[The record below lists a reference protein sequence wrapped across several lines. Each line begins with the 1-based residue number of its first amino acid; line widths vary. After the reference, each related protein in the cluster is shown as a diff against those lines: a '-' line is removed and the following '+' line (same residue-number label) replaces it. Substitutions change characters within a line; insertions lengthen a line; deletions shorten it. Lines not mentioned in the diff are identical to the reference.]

1 MNQDN
6 GRLNFVATVDTSQ
19 TKKDAD
25 ELVRIFQNI
34 GKSAERYGIDIDKY
48 IGGGLRN
55 SNDAQRAF
63 KGIADELKVKI
74 KSQAAAVQSLSQRY
88 KEASSA
94 MSNSVM
100 ASERQKS
107 NVASLKKELAAEQQ
121 ELAKMKQLL
130 AEVGEQQIATGG
142 KAESMR
148 SRLRELRETI
158 YNLEIEWRTMSD
170 EQRKSDFGVALRKQ
184 LESAKKEGGDLAD
197 IMGDVQ
203 RAIQSEANDTGKF
216 SALSEGINLAVSSA
230 TALTGAMELLGV
242 SEEDAEKVQAQIQA
256 GLAISNGLMQAQ
268 NVLQKESN
276 LMIQIGN
283 IQRWAQVKAEA
294 AANVAKNAGTVA
306 TIKATVAQRAFNLVA
321 KANPYVLLATAIVTV
336 VGALFLFAKRSDA
349 AKQKQEELNKEI
361 ERGKKVQEA
370 YTGAFVDSATDSYN
384 SFQRL
389 RTMYNALGNDM
400 AAKRKFIVD
409 NKDAFRSLGL
419 EIASTAEAES
429 MFNSPDRL
437 QAFQNA
443 MIARARAMGAAAAAA
458 EKYKQAFEEESQ
470 VKAPKQWKIVSK
482 DVYDRTPSW
491 KRRKEDKTIYR
502 RDGAYFDAT
511 QYFVIDDVAQQKAF
525 DEQRKKNK
533 QRSDA
538 YLKQGDE
545 FIKKQVEQEKQASRY
560 LKQTGYAYAGDT
572 NKRTGTTNKTTTN
585 KTQQIKKTDAE
596 QWFANWKA
604 RIAKADELRDLL
616 YRKDEELTATM
627 ANESE
632 KRRKTLELNYRREI
646 SELNKQM
653 REMAE
658 KNKSEALAKDKN
670 ADVENIGL
678 TTDQQN
684 AMNAIREAIQKRYNY
699 ERQLI
704 DKQEKESAQASL
716 DAFNREYGNYTQK
729 RIAIVNQ
736 MQREIANA
744 QNEGERKM
752 AKAKGDEA
760 LGELDADFVKK
771 NAKVIVA
778 LYDDT
783 ANKTVAQLRK
793 VKKEAAELL
802 AWLQSGKYDDT
813 KGKLF
818 GITADQFAS
827 LKENK
832 ELQKEITELI
842 RKFGEAADSAE
853 PSLGKFGEA
862 VKNLFSKGGFTP
874 ENIQAFCS
882 ELTALANAFG
892 TFGKEFQE
900 IGELT
905 GSETIKKIG
914 GGISA
919 VTEEAKGI
927 ATDMLTG
934 LLVGGTVG
942 GPVGGAVGAAIGG
955 AVGVTKSLLKGIF
968 SIGGYDWESYNDMMD
983 RYKSLEET
991 WDRLIDKKK
1000 EYISEGYGI
1009 EAENIRKDTERLIQE
1024 QTEAARRMGNAWI
1037 DAGRSWRSH
1046 SQGYLLNRNMSDTA
1060 KGQAIGAFGSDWQ
1073 RNILQMSSEQLR
1085 KLYEDSSMAQ
1095 FWAELKQ
1102 YGGDFYDIIM
1112 RIVNEQENLESV
1124 ADTLNERLTFRSFDD
1139 VESSFNE
1146 MLTDM
1151 GKDAKD
1157 FSEDMEDNFQNA
1169 IIRTFV
1175 YSKYQAKLKAFY
1187 ERWADAMKGDL
1198 NAGELD
1204 TLRSEYMNIVN
1215 DAINERNQI
1224 AAALGFKKSATEQN
1238 STSGGFQT
1246 MSQDTANELNGR
1258 FTAIQM
1264 DVSSVRQMM
1273 AELQGISLNNMGYLE
1288 DIAKNTFQLYEM
1300 NERLGKIEQ
1309 NTARL

>member
-25 ELVRIFQNI
+25 ELVRIFQSI

-63 KGIADELKVKI
+63 KGIAEELKAKI
-74 KSQAAAVQSLSQRY
+74 KSQAAVVQSLSQRY

-107 NVASLKKELAAEQQ
+107 NVASLKKELTAEQQ
-121 ELAKMKQLL
+121 ELTKMKQLL

-184 LESAKKEGGDLAD
+184 LESAKKEGGELAD

-242 SEEDAEKVQAQIQA
+242 SEEDAEKVQAQIQS

-336 VGALFLFAKRSDA
+336 VGALFLFAKRSDD

-419 EIASTAEAES
+419 EITSTADAES

-511 QYFVIDDVAQQKAF
+511 KYFVIDDVAQQKAF
-525 DEQRKKNK
+525 DEQRRKNK

-572 NKRTGTTNKTTTN
+572 NKRTGTTNKATTN

-604 RIAKADELRDLL
+604 RIAQADELRDLL

-632 KRRKTLELNYRREI
+632 KRRKTLELNYQREI

-658 KNKSEALAKDKN
+658 KNKSDALAKDKN
-670 ADVENIGL
+670 ADVSNIGL
-678 TTDQQN
+678 TTEQQN
-684 AMNAIREAIQKRYNY
+684 AMNAVREAIQKRYNY

-716 DAFNREYGNYTQK
+716 DAFNREYGDYTQK
-729 RIAIVNQ
+729 RIAIINQ

-760 LGELDADFVKK
+760 LGELDVDFVKK

-793 VKKEAAELL
+793 VKREAAELL
-802 AWLQSGKYDDT
+802 AWIQSGKYDEA
-813 KGKLF
+813 KGELF
-818 GITADQFAS
+818 GITEDQFAS
-827 LKENK
+827 LKDNK

-853 PSLGKFGEA
+853 PAITKFGNTL
-862 VKNLFSKGGFTP
+862 KKTFSKGGFTP

-934 LLVGGTVG
+934 ALIG
-942 GPVGGAVGAAIGG
+942 GPVGAAIGG
-955 AVGVTKSLLKGIF
+955 AVGLTKSLIKGIF

-1024 QTEAARRMGNAWI
+1024 QTEAARRMGNVWI

-1046 SQGYLLNRNMSDTA
+1046 SQGYLLNRNMSETA

-1175 YSKYQAKLKAFY
+1175 YSKYQSKLKAFY

-1198 NAGELD
+1198 NAGELE

-1224 AAALGFKKSATEQN
+1224 ADALGFKKSATEQN

-1288 DIAKNTFQLYEM
+1288 DISKNTFQLYEI

>member
-25 ELVRIFQNI
+25 ELVRIFQSI

-63 KGIADELKVKI
+63 KGIAEELKAKI
-74 KSQAAAVQSLSQRY
+74 KSQAAVVQSLSQRY

-100 ASERQKS
+100 ASERQKN
-107 NVASLKKELAAEQQ
+107 NVASLKKELTAEQQ
-121 ELAKMKQLL
+121 ELTKMKQLL
-130 AEVGEQQIATGG
+130 AEVGEQQITTGG

-184 LESAKKEGGDLAD
+184 LESAKKEGGELAD

-242 SEEDAEKVQAQIQA
+242 SEEDAEKVQAQIQS

-336 VGALFLFAKRSDA
+336 VGALFLFAKRSDD

-389 RTMYNALGNDM
+389 RTMYNSLGNDM
-400 AAKRKFIVD
+400 AAKRKFIVG
-409 NKDAFRSLGL
+409 NKGAFRSLGL
-419 EIASTAEAES
+419 EITSTAEAES

-458 EKYKQAFEEESQ
+458 SKYKQAFEEESQ

-511 QYFVIDDVAQQKAF
+511 KYFVIDDVAQQKAF
-525 DEQRKKNK
+525 DEQRRKNK

-572 NKRTGTTNKTTTN
+572 NKRTGTTNKATTN

-596 QWFANWKA
+596 QWFANWKE
-604 RIAKADELRDLL
+604 RIAQADELRDLL

-627 ANESE
+627 ADESE
-632 KRRKTLELNYRREI
+632 KRRKTLELNYQREI

-658 KNKSEALAKDKN
+658 KNKSDALAKDKN
-670 ADVENIGL
+670 ADVSNIGL
-678 TTDQQN
+678 TTEQQN

-716 DAFNREYGNYTQK
+716 DAFNREYGDYTQK
-729 RIAIVNQ
+729 RIAIINQ

-744 QNEGERKM
+744 QNDGERKM

-760 LGELDADFVKK
+760 LGELDVDFVKK

-778 LYDDT
+778 LYEDT

-802 AWLQSGKYDDT
+802 AWIQSGKYDEA
-813 KGKLF
+813 KGILF
-818 GITADQFAS
+818 GITEDQFAS
-827 LKENK
+827 LKDNK

-853 PSLGKFGEA
+853 PAITKFGNA
-862 VKNLFSKGGFTP
+862 LKKTFSKGGFTP

-882 ELTALANAFG
+882 ELNALANAFG

-905 GSETIKKIG
+905 GSETMKKIG

-934 LLVGGTVG
+934 ALIG
-942 GPVGGAVGAAIGG
+942 GPVGAAIGG
-955 AVGVTKSLLKGIF
+955 AVGLTKSLIKGIF

-1009 EAENIRKDTERLIQE
+1009 EAENIRKDTERLIRE

-1046 SQGYLLNRNMSDTA
+1046 SQGYLLNRNMSETA

-1198 NAGELD
+1198 NAGELE

-1224 AAALGFKKSATEQN
+1224 ADALGFKKSATEQN

-1288 DIAKNTFQLYEM
+1288 DIAKNTFQLYEI

>member
-25 ELVRIFQNI
+25 ELVRIFQSI

-63 KGIADELKVKI
+63 KGIAEELKAKI

-100 ASERQKS
+100 ASERQKN
-107 NVASLKKELAAEQQ
+107 NVASLKKELTAEQH
-121 ELAKMKQLL
+121 ELTKMKQLL

-158 YNLEIEWRTMSD
+158 YNLEIEWRTMTD

-336 VGALFLFAKRSDA
+336 VGALFLFAKRSDD

-389 RTMYNALGNDM
+389 RTMYNSLGNDM

-419 EIASTAEAES
+419 EITSTAEAES

-511 QYFVIDDVAQQKAF
+511 KYFVIDDAAQQKAF

-533 QRSDA
+533 QRADA

-560 LKQTGYAYAGDT
+560 LKQTGYAYAGDAS
-572 NKRTGTTNKTTTN
+572 KGTGTTNKTTTTN

-604 RIAKADELRDLL
+604 RIAQADELRDLL

-627 ANESE
+627 ADESE

-658 KNKSEALAKDKN
+658 KNKSDALAKDKN
-670 ADVENIGL
+670 ADVSNIGL
-678 TTDQQN
+678 TTEQQN

-716 DAFNREYGNYTQK
+716 DAFNREYGDYTQK

-744 QNEGERKM
+744 QNDGERKM
-752 AKAKGDEA
+752 AKEKGDEA
-760 LGELDADFVKK
+760 LGELDVDFVKK

-778 LYDDT
+778 LYEDT

-802 AWLQSGKYDDT
+802 AWIQSGKYDEE

-827 LKENK
+827 LKDNK
-832 ELQKEITELI
+832 ELQKEITDGI
-842 RKFGEAADSAE
+842 AGIGEAADNAE
-853 PSLGKFGEA
+853 PSIIKFGNTLR
-862 VKNLFSKGGFTP
+862 KTFSDGGFTAK
-874 ENIQAFCS
+874 NIQALSS
-882 ELTALANAFG
+882 ELTAMANALG
-892 TFGKEFQE
+892 QFGKEFQD
-900 IGELT
+900 IGEAT
-905 GSETIKKIG
+905 GSETMKKIG

-927 ATDMLTG
+927 ATDML
-934 LLVGGTVG
+934 VGFLIG
-942 GPVGGAVGAAIGG
+942 GPVGAAIGG
-955 AVGVTKSLLKGIF
+955 VLGATASLLKGIF
-968 SIGGYDWESYNDMMD
+968 SIGGYDWEAYNDMMD

-1009 EAENIRKDTERLIQE
+1009 EAENIRKDTERLIRE

-1085 KLYEDSSMAQ
+1085 RLYEDSSMAQ

-1157 FSEDMEDNFQNA
+1157 FSEDIEDNFQNA

-1198 NAGELD
+1198 NAGELE

-1224 AAALGFKKSATEQN
+1224 ADALGFKKSATEQN

-1309 NTARL
+1309 NTERL

>member
-25 ELVRIFQNI
+25 ELVRIFQSI

-63 KGIADELKVKI
+63 KGIADELKAKI

-100 ASERQKS
+100 ASERQKN
-107 NVASLKKELAAEQQ
+107 NVASLKKELTAEQQ
-121 ELAKMKQLL
+121 ELTKMKQLL
-130 AEVGEQQIATGG
+130 AEVGEQQIVTGG

-158 YNLEIEWRTMSD
+158 YNLEIEWRTMTD

-230 TALTGAMELLGV
+230 TALTGAMELFGV

-336 VGALFLFAKRSDA
+336 VGALFLFAKRSDD

-419 EIASTAEAES
+419 EITSTAEAES
-429 MFNSPDRL
+429 MFNSPGRL

-511 QYFVIDDVAQQKAF
+511 KYFVIDDAAQQKAF

-533 QRSDA
+533 QRADA
-538 YLKQGDE
+538 YLKQGDS
-545 FIKKQVEQEKQASRY
+545 FIKQQVEQEKKASRY

-604 RIAKADELRDLL
+604 RIAQADELRDLL

-632 KRRKTLELNYRREI
+632 KRRKTLELNYQREI

-658 KNKSEALAKDKN
+658 KNKSDALAKDKN
-670 ADVENIGL
+670 ADVSNIGL
-678 TTDQQN
+678 TTEQQN

-699 ERQLI
+699 ERRLI

-716 DAFNREYGNYTQK
+716 DAFNREYGDYTQK
-729 RIAIVNQ
+729 RIAIMNQ

-752 AKAKGDEA
+752 AKEKGDEA
-760 LGELDADFVKK
+760 LGELDVDFVKK

-778 LYDDT
+778 LYEDT

-802 AWLQSGKYDDT
+802 AWIQSGKYDDA

-818 GITADQFAS
+818 GITEDQFAS
-827 LKENK
+827 LKDNK
-832 ELQKEITELI
+832 ELQKEITDGI
-842 RKFGEAADSAE
+842 AGIGEAADNAE
-853 PSLGKFGEA
+853 PSIIKFGNTLR
-862 VKNLFSKGGFTP
+862 KTFSDGGFTAK
-874 ENIQAFCS
+874 NIQALSS
-882 ELTALANAFG
+882 ELTAMANALGQFG
-892 TFGKEFQE
+892 NDFQE
-900 IGELT
+900 IGDAT
-905 GSETIKKIG
+905 GSETMKKIG

-927 ATDMLTG
+927 ATDMLVG
-934 LLVGGTVG
+934 LLIG
-942 GPVGGAVGAAIGG
+942 GPVGAAIGG
-955 AVGVTKSLLKGIF
+955 VLGLTTSLLKGIF
-968 SIGGYDWESYNDMMD
+968 SIGGYDWEAYNDMMD

-1000 EYISEGYGI
+1000 EYISDGYGI

-1024 QTEAARRMGNAWI
+1024 QTDAARRMGNVWI

-1198 NAGELD
+1198 NAGELE

-1224 AAALGFKKSATEQN
+1224 ADALGFKKSATEQN

-1288 DIAKNTFQLYEM
+1288 DIAKNTFQLYEI
-1300 NERLGKIEQ
+1300 NDRLGKIEQ

>member
-63 KGIADELKVKI
+63 KGIADELKAKI

-88 KEASSA
+88 KEASSV

-158 YNLEIEWRTMSD
+158 YNLEIEWRTMTD

-184 LESAKKEGGDLAD
+184 LDSVKKEAGDLAD

-203 RAIQSEANDTGKF
+203 RAIKSEANDTGKF

-230 TALTGAMELLGV
+230 TALTGALELLGV

-256 GLAISNGLMQAQ
+256 GFAISNGMMQAQ

-283 IQRWAQVKAEA
+283 VQRWAQVKAEA

-336 VGALFLFAKRSDA
+336 VGALFLFAKRSDD

-409 NKDAFRSLGL
+409 NKDAFRALGL
-419 EIASTAEAES
+419 EITSTAEAES

-458 EKYKQAFEEESQ
+458 EKYKQAFEEESE
-470 VKAPKQWKIVSK
+470 VKAPKQWKMVSK

-502 RDGAYFDAT
+502 ARDGAYFDASS
-511 QYFVIDDVAQQKAF
+511 YYVIDDAAQQKAF

-545 FIKKQVEQEKQASRY
+545 FIKKQVEQEKQASKY

-572 NKRTGTTNKTTTN
+572 SKSTGKTNKITTN

-604 RIAKADELRDLL
+604 RIAQADELRDLL

-627 ANESE
+627 ADESE
-632 KRRKTLELNYRREI
+632 KRRKTLELNYQREI

-670 ADVENIGL
+670 ADVSNIGL
-678 TTDQQN
+678 TTEQQN
-684 AMNAIREAIQKRYNY
+684 AMNAVREAIQKRYNY

-778 LYDDT
+778 LYEDT

-802 AWLQSGKYDDT
+802 AWIQSGKYDEA

-827 LKENK
+827 LKDDK

-853 PSLGKFGEA
+853 PAINKFGNTL
-862 VKNLFSKGGFTP
+862 KKTFSKGGFTP

-900 IGELT
+900 IGEAT
-905 GSETIKKIG
+905 GSETMKKIG

-934 LLVGGTVG
+934 LLIG
-942 GPVGGAVGAAIGG
+942 GPVGAAIGG

-1009 EAENIRKDTERLIQE
+1009 EADNIRKDTERLIQE

-1112 RIVNEQENLESV
+1112 CIVNEQENLESV

-1157 FSEDMEDNFQNA
+1157 FSEDMEENFQNA

-1198 NAGELD
+1198 NAGELE
-1204 TLRSEYMNIVN
+1204 TLRTEYMNIVN

-1224 AAALGFKKSATEQN
+1224 ADALGFKKSATEQN

>member
-25 ELVRIFQNI
+25 ELVRIFQSI

-63 KGIADELKVKI
+63 KGIADELKAKI
-74 KSQAAAVQSLSQRY
+74 KSQAAVVQSLSQRY

-100 ASERQKS
+100 ASERQKN
-107 NVASLKKELAAEQQ
+107 NVASLKKELTAEQQ
-121 ELAKMKQLL
+121 ELTKMKQLL

-158 YNLEIEWRTMSD
+158 YNLEIEWRTMTD

-203 RAIQSEANDTGKF
+203 RAIQSNANDTGKF

-242 SEEDAEKVQAQIQA
+242 SEEDAEKVQAQIQS

-336 VGALFLFAKRSDA
+336 VGALFLFAKRSDD

-419 EIASTAEAES
+419 EITSTAEAES

-511 QYFVIDDVAQQKAF
+511 KYFVIDDAAQQKAF

-533 QRSDA
+533 QRADV
-538 YLKQGDE
+538 YLKQGDS
-545 FIKKQVEQEKQASRY
+545 FIKQQVEQEKQASRY

-604 RIAKADELRDLL
+604 RIAQADELRDLL

-627 ANESE
+627 ADESE
-632 KRRKTLELNYRREI
+632 KRRKTLELNYKREI

-670 ADVENIGL
+670 ADVSNIGL
-678 TTDQQN
+678 TTEQQN
-684 AMNAIREAIQKRYNY
+684 AMNAVREAIQKRYNY

-716 DAFNREYGNYTQK
+716 DAFNREYGDYTQK
-729 RIAIVNQ
+729 RIAIMNQ

-744 QNEGERKM
+744 QNDGERKM

-760 LGELDADFVKK
+760 LGELDVDFVKK
-771 NAKVIVA
+771 NAKVIVS
-778 LYDDT
+778 LYEDT

-802 AWLQSGKYDDT
+802 AWIQSGKYDEE

-827 LKENK
+827 LKDNK

-853 PSLGKFGEA
+853 PAITKFGNTL
-862 VKNLFSKGGFTP
+862 KKTFSKGGFTP

-892 TFGKEFQE
+892 TFGNEFQK

-905 GSETIKKIG
+905 GSETMKKIG

-934 LLVGGTVG
+934 LLIG
-942 GPVGGAVGAAIGG
+942 GPVGAAIGG
-955 AVGVTKSLLKGIF
+955 AVGLTQSLLKGIF

-1009 EAENIRKDTERLIQE
+1009 EAENIRKDTERLIKE

-1198 NAGELD
+1198 NAGELE

-1224 AAALGFKKSATEQN
+1224 ADALGFKKSATEQN

-1288 DIAKNTFQLYEM
+1288 DIAKNTFQLYEI
-1300 NERLGKIEQ
+1300 NDRLGKIEQ

>member
-25 ELVRIFQNI
+25 ELVRIFQSI

-63 KGIADELKVKI
+63 KGIAEELKAKI
-74 KSQAAAVQSLSQRY
+74 KSQAAVVQSLSQRY

-100 ASERQKS
+100 ASERQKN
-107 NVASLKKELAAEQQ
+107 NVASLKKELTAEQQ
-121 ELAKMKQLL
+121 ELTKMKQLL
-130 AEVGEQQIATGG
+130 AEVGEQQITTGG

-170 EQRKSDFGVALRKQ
+170 EQRKSDFGVSLRKQ
-184 LESAKKEGGDLAD
+184 LESAKKEGGELAD

-242 SEEDAEKVQAQIQA
+242 SEEDAEKVQAQIQS

-336 VGALFLFAKRSDA
+336 VGALFLFAKRSDD

-389 RTMYNALGNDM
+389 RTMYNSLGNDM

-419 EIASTAEAES
+419 EITSTAEAES

-511 QYFVIDDVAQQKAF
+511 KYFVIDDVAQQKAF
-525 DEQRKKNK
+525 DEQRRKNK

-572 NKRTGTTNKTTTN
+572 NKRTGTTNKATTN

-604 RIAKADELRDLL
+604 RIAQADELRDLL

-632 KRRKTLELNYRREI
+632 KRRKTLELNYKREI

-658 KNKSEALAKDKN
+658 KNKSDALAKDKN
-670 ADVENIGL
+670 ADVSNIGL
-678 TTDQQN
+678 TTEQQN
-684 AMNAIREAIQKRYNY
+684 AMNAVRDAIQKRYNY

-716 DAFNREYGNYTQK
+716 DAFNREYGDYTQK

-744 QNEGERKM
+744 QNDGERKM
-752 AKAKGDEA
+752 AKAKGNEA
-760 LGELDADFVKK
+760 LGELDVDFVKK

-778 LYDDT
+778 LYEDT

-793 VKKEAAELL
+793 VKREAAELL
-802 AWLQSGKYDDT
+802 AWIQSGKYDEA
-813 KGKLF
+813 KGGLF
-818 GITADQFAS
+818 GITEDQFAS
-827 LKENK
+827 LKDNK

-853 PSLGKFGEA
+853 PAITKFGNA
-862 VKNLFSKGGFTP
+862 LKKTFSKGGFTP

-934 LLVGGTVG
+934 ALIG
-942 GPVGGAVGAAIGG
+942 GPVGAAIGG
-955 AVGVTKSLLKGIF
+955 AVGLTKSLIKGIF

-1024 QTEAARRMGNAWI
+1024 QTEAARRMGNVWI

-1046 SQGYLLNRNMSDTA
+1046 SQGYLLNRNMSETA

-1073 RNILQMSSEQLR
+1073 RNILQMSSERLR

-1124 ADTLNERLTFRSFDD
+1124 AETLNERLTFRSFDD

-1175 YSKYQAKLKAFY
+1175 YSKYQSKLKAFY

-1198 NAGELD
+1198 NAGELE

-1224 AAALGFKKSATEQN
+1224 ADALGFKKSATEQN

-1288 DIAKNTFQLYEM
+1288 DIAKNTFQLYEI

>member
-25 ELVRIFQNI
+25 ELVRIFQSI

-63 KGIADELKVKI
+63 KGIADELKAKI

-100 ASERQKS
+100 ASERQKN
-107 NVASLKKELAAEQQ
+107 NVASLKKELTAEQQ
-121 ELAKMKQLL
+121 ELTKMKQLL

-242 SEEDAEKVQAQIQA
+242 SEKDAEKVQAQIQA

-336 VGALFLFAKRSDA
+336 VGALFLFAKRSDDA
-349 AKQKQEELNKEI
+349 MQKQEELNKEI

-389 RTMYNALGNDM
+389 RTMYNSLGNDM

-419 EIASTAEAES
+419 EITSTAEAES

-470 VKAPKQWKIVSK
+470 AVSAPKKWKEVNRST
-482 DVYDRTPSW
+482 YDATPVW
-491 KRRKEDKTIYR
+491 KRRKSEKTIYSGI
-502 RDGAYFDAT
+502 DVVDAT
-511 QYFVIDDVAQQKAF
+511 KYYVIDDAAQQKAF

-533 QRSDA
+533 QRADA
-538 YLKQGDE
+538 YLKQGDS
-545 FIKKQVEQEKQASRY
+545 FIKQQVEQEKQASRY

-604 RIAKADELRDLL
+604 RIAQADELRDLL

-627 ANESE
+627 ADESE
-632 KRRKTLELNYRREI
+632 KRRKTLELNYQREI

-658 KNKSEALAKDKN
+658 KNKSDALAKDKN
-670 ADVENIGL
+670 ADVSNIGL
-678 TTDQQN
+678 TTEQQN
-684 AMNAIREAIQKRYNY
+684 AMNAVRDAIQKRYNY

-716 DAFNREYGNYTQK
+716 DAFNREYGDYTQK

-736 MQREIANA
+736 MQREISNA
-744 QNEGERKM
+744 QNDGERKM

-760 LGELDADFVKK
+760 LGELDVDFVKK

-778 LYDDT
+778 LYEDT

-802 AWLQSGKYDDT
+802 AWIQSGKYDEA

-818 GITADQFAS
+818 GITEDQFAS
-827 LKENK
+827 LKDNK
-832 ELQKEITELI
+832 ELQKEITDGI
-842 RKFGEAADSAE
+842 AGIGEAADNAE
-853 PSLGKFGEA
+853 PSIIKFGNTLR
-862 VKNLFSKGGFTP
+862 KTFSDGGFTAK
-874 ENIQAFCS
+874 NIQALSS
-882 ELTALANAFG
+882 ELTAMANALG
-892 TFGKEFQE
+892 QFGKEFQD
-900 IGELT
+900 IGEAT
-905 GSETIKKIG
+905 GSETMKKIG
-914 GGISA
+914 GGIQ
-919 VTEEAKGI
+919 TITDEAKDL
-927 ATDMLTG
+927 ATDMLVG
-934 LLVGGTVG
+934 LLIAGPVGALVGGVL
-942 GPVGGAVGAAIGG
+942 GATG
-955 AVGVTKSLLKGIF
+955 SLLKGIF
-968 SIGGYDWESYNDMMD
+968 SIGGYDWEAYNDMMD

-1000 EYISEGYGI
+1000 EYISDGYGI

-1024 QTEAARRMGNAWI
+1024 QTEAARRMGNVWI

-1085 KLYEDSSMAQ
+1085 KMYEDSSMAQ

-1139 VESSFNE
+1139 VESSFND

-1175 YSKYQAKLKAFY
+1175 YSKYQSKLKAFY

-1198 NAGELD
+1198 NAGELE

-1224 AAALGFKKSATEQN
+1224 ADALGFKKSATEQN

-1288 DIAKNTFQLYEM
+1288 DIAKNTFQLYEI
-1300 NERLGKIEQ
+1300 NDRLGKIEQ

>member
-25 ELVRIFQNI
+25 ELVRIFQSI

-63 KGIADELKVKI
+63 KGIAEELKAKI
-74 KSQAAAVQSLSQRY
+74 KSQAAVVQSLSQRY

-100 ASERQKS
+100 ASERQKN
-107 NVASLKKELAAEQQ
+107 NVASLKKELTAEQQ
-121 ELAKMKQLL
+121 ELTKMKQLL
-130 AEVGEQQIATGG
+130 AEVGEQQITTGG

-242 SEEDAEKVQAQIQA
+242 SEEDAEKVQAQIQS

-336 VGALFLFAKRSDA
+336 VGALFLFAKRSDD

-389 RTMYNALGNDM
+389 RTMYNSLGNDM

-419 EIASTAEAES
+419 EITSTADAES

-511 QYFVIDDVAQQKAF
+511 KYFVIDDAAQQKAF

-533 QRSDA
+533 QRADA
-538 YLKQGDE
+538 YLKQGDS
-545 FIKKQVEQEKQASRY
+545 FIKQQVEQEKQARRY

-572 NKRTGTTNKTTTN
+572 NKRTGTTNKATTN

-604 RIAKADELRDLL
+604 RIAQADELRDLL

-632 KRRKTLELNYRREI
+632 KRRKTLELNYKREI

-658 KNKSEALAKDKN
+658 KNKSDALAKDKN
-670 ADVENIGL
+670 ADVSNIGL
-678 TTDQQN
+678 TTEQQN
-684 AMNAIREAIQKRYNY
+684 AMNAVREAIQKRYNY

-716 DAFNREYGNYTQK
+716 DAFNREYGDYTQK

-744 QNEGERKM
+744 QNDGERKM

-760 LGELDADFVKK
+760 LGELDVDFVKK

-778 LYDDT
+778 LYEDT

-793 VKKEAAELL
+793 VKREAAELL
-802 AWLQSGKYDDT
+802 AWIQSGKYDEA
-813 KGKLF
+813 KGGLF
-818 GITADQFAS
+818 GITEDQFAS
-827 LKENK
+827 LKDNK

-853 PSLGKFGEA
+853 PAITKFGNA
-862 VKNLFSKGGFTP
+862 LKKTFSKGGFTP

-934 LLVGGTVG
+934 ALIG
-942 GPVGGAVGAAIGG
+942 GPVGAAIGG
-955 AVGVTKSLLKGIF
+955 AVGLTKSLIKGIF

-1024 QTEAARRMGNAWI
+1024 QTEAARRMGNVWI

-1046 SQGYLLNRNMSDTA
+1046 SQGYLLNRNMSETA

-1175 YSKYQAKLKAFY
+1175 YSKYQSKLKAFY

-1198 NAGELD
+1198 NAGELE

-1224 AAALGFKKSATEQN
+1224 ADALGFKKSATEQN

-1288 DIAKNTFQLYEM
+1288 DIAKNTFQLYEI

>member
-6 GRLNFVATVDTSQ
+6 GRLNFTATIDTSQ

-25 ELVRIFQNI
+25 ELVRIFQSI

-63 KGIADELKVKI
+63 KGIADELKAKI

-100 ASERQKS
+100 ASERQKN
-107 NVASLKKELAAEQQ
+107 NVASLKKELTAEQQ
-121 ELAKMKQLL
+121 ELTKMKQLL

-242 SEEDAEKVQAQIQA
+242 SEKDAEKVQAQIQA

-336 VGALFLFAKRSDA
+336 IGALFLFAKRSDD

-389 RTMYNALGNDM
+389 RTMYNSLGNDM

-419 EIASTAEAES
+419 EITSTAEAES

-511 QYFVIDDVAQQKAF
+511 KYYVIDDAAQQKAF
-525 DEQRKKNK
+525 DEQRRKNK

-560 LKQTGYAYAGDT
+560 LKQTGYAYAGDA

-604 RIAKADELRDLL
+604 RIAQADELRDLL

-627 ANESE
+627 ADESE
-632 KRRKTLELNYRREI
+632 KRRKTLELNYKREI

-658 KNKSEALAKDKN
+658 KNKSNALAKDKN
-670 ADVENIGL
+670 ADVSNIGL
-678 TTDQQN
+678 TTEQQN
-684 AMNAIREAIQKRYNY
+684 AMNAVREAIQKRYDY

-716 DAFNREYGNYTQK
+716 DAFNREYGDYTQK

-744 QNEGERKM
+744 QNDGERKM
-752 AKAKGDEA
+752 AKAKGNEA
-760 LGELDADFVKK
+760 LGELDVDFVKK
-771 NAKVIVA
+771 NAKVIVS
-778 LYDDT
+778 LYEDT

-802 AWLQSGKYDDT
+802 AWIQSGKYDEA

-818 GITADQFAS
+818 GITAEQFAS
-827 LKENK
+827 LKENE

-853 PSLGKFGEA
+853 PALAKFGNTL
-862 VKNLFSKGGFTP
+862 KKTFSKGGFTP

-882 ELTALANAFG
+882 ELNALANAFG

-900 IGELT
+900 IGDLT

-919 VTEEAKGI
+919 ITEEAKGI
-927 ATDMLTG
+927 ATDMITG
-934 LLVGGTVG
+934 SLIG
-942 GPVGGAVGAAIGG
+942 GPVGAAIGG

-1000 EYISEGYGI
+1000 EYISEGYGF

-1139 VESSFNE
+1139 VENSFSE

-1198 NAGELD
+1198 NAGELE

-1224 AAALGFKKSATEQN
+1224 ADAIGFKKSATEQN
-1238 STSGGFQT
+1238 STSGGFQA

-1288 DIAKNTFQLYEM
+1288 DIAKNTFQLYEI
-1300 NERLGKIEQ
+1300 NDRLGKIEQ

>member
-25 ELVRIFQNI
+25 ELVRIFQSI

-55 SNDAQRAF
+55 SNEAQRAF
-63 KGIADELKVKI
+63 KGIADELKAKI

-100 ASERQKS
+100 ASERQKN
-107 NVASLKKELAAEQQ
+107 NVASLKKELTAEQQ
-121 ELAKMKQLL
+121 ELTKMKQLL

-158 YNLEIEWRTMSD
+158 YNLEIEWRTMTD

-230 TALTGAMELLGV
+230 TALTGAMELFGV

-283 IQRWAQVKAEA
+283 IQRWAQAKAEA

-336 VGALFLFAKRSDA
+336 VGALFLFAKRSDD

-389 RTMYNALGNDM
+389 RTMYNSLGNDM

-419 EIASTAEAES
+419 EITSTAEAES

-511 QYFVIDDVAQQKAF
+511 KYFVIDDAAQQKAF
-525 DEQRKKNK
+525 DEKRKKNK
-533 QRSDA
+533 QRADA
-538 YLKQGDE
+538 YLKQGDS
-545 FIKKQVEQEKQASRY
+545 FIKQQVEQEKQASRY

-604 RIAKADELRDLL
+604 RIAQADELRDLL

-632 KRRKTLELNYRREI
+632 KRRKTLELNYQREI

-658 KNKSEALAKDKN
+658 KNKSDALAKDKN
-670 ADVENIGL
+670 ADVLNIGL
-678 TTDQQN
+678 TTEQQN
-684 AMNAIREAIQKRYNY
+684 AMNAVREAIQKRYNY

-716 DAFNREYGNYTQK
+716 DAFNREYGDYTQK
-729 RIAIVNQ
+729 RIAIMNQ

-744 QNEGERKM
+744 QNDGERKM
-752 AKAKGDEA
+752 AKAKGNEA
-760 LGELDADFVKK
+760 LGELDVDFVKK

-778 LYDDT
+778 LYEDT

-802 AWLQSGKYDDT
+802 AWIQSGKYDEA

-827 LKENK
+827 LKDDK

-853 PSLGKFGEA
+853 PAITKFGNTL
-862 VKNLFSKGGFTP
+862 KKTFSKGGFTP

-882 ELTALANAFG
+882 ELTALSNAFG
-892 TFGKEFQE
+892 TFGNEFQE

-905 GSETIKKIG
+905 GSETMKKIG

-934 LLVGGTVG
+934 LMIG
-942 GPVGGAVGAAIGG
+942 GPVGAAIGG
-955 AVGVTKSLLKGIF
+955 AVGLTNSLLKGIF

-1009 EAENIRKDTERLIQE
+1009 EAENIRKDTERLIKE

-1073 RNILQMSSEQLR
+1073 RNILQMSSERLR

-1124 ADTLNERLTFRSFDD
+1124 ADTLNERLTFSSFDD

-1198 NAGELD
+1198 NAGELE

-1224 AAALGFKKSATEQN
+1224 ADALGFKKSATEQN

-1288 DIAKNTFQLYEM
+1288 DIAKNTFQLYEI

>member
-25 ELVRIFQNI
+25 ELVRIFQSI

-63 KGIADELKVKI
+63 KGIADELKAKI

-100 ASERQKS
+100 ASERQKN
-107 NVASLKKELAAEQQ
+107 NVASLKKELTAEQQ
-121 ELAKMKQLL
+121 ELTKMKQLL

-158 YNLEIEWRTMSD
+158 YNLEIEWRTMTD

-242 SEEDAEKVQAQIQA
+242 SEKDAEKVQAQIQA

-336 VGALFLFAKRSDA
+336 VGALFLFAKRSDD

-389 RTMYNALGNDM
+389 RTMYNSLGNDM

-419 EIASTAEAES
+419 EITSTAEAES
-429 MFNSPDRL
+429 LFNSPDRL

-511 QYFVIDDVAQQKAF
+511 KYFVIDDEAQQKAF

-533 QRSDA
+533 QRADA

-604 RIAKADELRDLL
+604 RIAQADELRDLL

-627 ANESE
+627 ADESE
-632 KRRKTLELNYRREI
+632 KRRKTLELNYQREI

-658 KNKSEALAKDKN
+658 KNKSDALAKDKN
-670 ADVENIGL
+670 ADVSNIGL
-678 TTDQQN
+678 TTEQQN
-684 AMNAIREAIQKRYNY
+684 AMNAVREAIQKRYNY

-716 DAFNREYGNYTQK
+716 DAFNREYGDYTQK
-729 RIAIVNQ
+729 RIAIMNQ

-744 QNEGERKM
+744 QNDGERKM

-760 LGELDADFVKK
+760 LGELDVDFVKK
-771 NAKVIVA
+771 NAKAIVA
-778 LYDDT
+778 LYEDT

-802 AWLQSGKYDDT
+802 AWIQSGKYDEA

-827 LKENK
+827 LKDNK
-832 ELQKEITELI
+832 ELQKEITDGI
-842 RKFGEAADSAE
+842 AGIGEAADNAE
-853 PSLGKFGEA
+853 PSIIKFGNTLR
-862 VKNLFSKGGFTP
+862 KTFSDGGFTAK
-874 ENIQAFCS
+874 NIQALS
-882 ELTALANAFG
+882 SGLTAMANALG
-892 TFGKEFQE
+892 QFGKDFQE

-905 GSETIKKIG
+905 GSETMKKIG

-934 LLVGGTVG
+934 LLIG
-942 GPVGGAVGAAIGG
+942 GPVGAAIGG
-955 AVGVTKSLLKGIF
+955 AVGLTKSLLKGIF
-968 SIGGYDWESYNDMMD
+968 SIGGYDWEAYNDMMD

-1046 SQGYLLNRNMSDTA
+1046 SQGYLLNRNMSETA

-1124 ADTLNERLTFRSFDD
+1124 ADTLNERLTFSSFDD

-1198 NAGELD
+1198 NAGELE

-1224 AAALGFKKSATEQN
+1224 ADALGFKKSATEQN

>member
-25 ELVRIFQNI
+25 ELVRIFKNI

-63 KGIADELKVKI
+63 KGIADELKAKI

-100 ASERQKS
+100 VSERQKS

-158 YNLEIEWRTMSD
+158 YNLEIEWRTMTD

-184 LESAKKEGGDLAD
+184 LDSVKKEAGDLAD

-203 RAIQSEANDTGKF
+203 RAIKSEANDTGKF

-336 VGALFLFAKRSDA
+336 VGALFLFAKRSDD

-409 NKDAFRSLGL
+409 NKDAFRALGL
-419 EIASTAEAES
+419 EITSTAEAES

-458 EKYKQAFEEESQ
+458 EKYKQAFEEESE

-533 QRSDA
+533 QRADV

-545 FIKKQVEQEKQASRY
+545 FIKKQVEQEKQASKY
-560 LKQTGYAYAGDT
+560 LKKTGYAYAGDT
-572 NKRTGTTNKTTTN
+572 NKSTGKTNKTTTN

-604 RIAKADELRDLL
+604 RIAQADELRDLL

-627 ANESE
+627 ADESE
-632 KRRKTLELNYRREI
+632 KRRKTLELNYQREI

-658 KNKSEALAKDKN
+658 KNKSEALAQDKN

-684 AMNAIREAIQKRYNY
+684 ALNAIREAIQKRYNY

-716 DAFNREYGNYTQK
+716 DAFNREYGDYTQK

-778 LYDDT
+778 LYEDT

-793 VKKEAAELL
+793 IKKEAAELL
-802 AWLQSGKYDDT
+802 AWLQSGKFDEE

-818 GITADQFAS
+818 GITAEQFAS

-832 ELQKEITELI
+832 ELQKEITDGI
-842 RKFGEAADSAE
+842 AGIGEAADNAE
-853 PSLGKFGEA
+853 PSIIKFGNTL
-862 VKNLFSKGGFTP
+862 KKTFSDGGFTAK
-874 ENIQAFCS
+874 NIQALSS
-882 ELTALANAFG
+882 ELTAMANALG
-892 TFGKEFQE
+892 QFGKEFQE
-900 IGELT
+900 IGEAT
-905 GSETIKKIG
+905 GSETMKKIG
-914 GGISA
+914 GGIQ
-919 VTEEAKGI
+919 TITDEAKDL
-927 ATDMLTG
+927 ATDMLVG
-934 LLVGGTVG
+934 LLIAGPVGALVGGVL
-942 GPVGGAVGAAIGG
+942 GATGSI
-955 AVGVTKSLLKGIF
+955 LKGIF
-968 SIGGYDWESYNDMMD
+968 SIGGFDWEAYNDMMD

-1198 NAGELD
+1198 NAGELE
-1204 TLRSEYMNIVN
+1204 TLRTEYMNIVN

-1224 AAALGFKKSATEQN
+1224 ADALGFKKSATEQN

-1288 DIAKNTFQLYEM
+1288 DIAKNTFQLYEI

>member
-1 MNQDN
+1 MNQDK
-6 GRLNFVATVDTSQ
+6 GRLNFVATVDTSLA
-19 TKKDAD
+19 KKDAD
-25 ELVRIFQNI
+25 ELVRIFQSI

-63 KGIADELKVKI
+63 KGIADELKAKI

-100 ASERQKS
+100 ASERQKN
-107 NVASLKKELAAEQQ
+107 NVASLKKELTAEQQ
-121 ELAKMKQLL
+121 ELTKMKQLL
-130 AEVGEQQIATGG
+130 AEVGEQQLTTGG

-203 RAIQSEANDTGKF
+203 RAIQSEADDTGKF

-336 VGALFLFAKRSDA
+336 VGALFLFAKRSDD

-419 EIASTAEAES
+419 EITSTAEAES

-470 VKAPKQWKIVSK
+470 VKAPKQWKSVSK

-511 QYFVIDDVAQQKAF
+511 QYYVIDDAAQQKAF
-525 DEQRKKNK
+525 DDQRRKNK

-560 LKQTGYAYAGDT
+560 LKQTGYAYAGDRK
-572 NKRTGTTNKTTTN
+572 KRTGTTNKTTTTE
-585 KTQQIKKTDAE
+585 TQQIKKTDAE

-604 RIAKADELRDLL
+604 RIAQADELRDLL

-632 KRRKTLELNYRREI
+632 KRRKTLELNYQREI

-658 KNKSEALAKDKN
+658 KNKSEALAQDKN
-670 ADVENIGL
+670 ADVSNIGL
-678 TTDQQN
+678 TTEQQN
-684 AMNAIREAIQKRYNY
+684 AMNAVREAIQKRYNY

-716 DAFNREYGNYTQK
+716 DAFNREYGDYTQK

-778 LYDDT
+778 LYEDT

-793 VKKEAAELL
+793 IKKEAAELL
-802 AWLQSGKYDDT
+802 AWLQSGKFDEA

-827 LKENK
+827 LKDNK

-853 PSLGKFGEA
+853 PAITKFGNTL
-862 VKNLFSKGGFTP
+862 KKTFSKGGFTP

-919 VTEEAKGI
+919 ITEEAKGI

-934 LLVGGTVG
+934 LLIG
-942 GPVGGAVGAAIGG
+942 GPVGAAIGG
-955 AVGVTKSLLKGIF
+955 AVGLTKSLIKGIF

-1000 EYISEGYGI
+1000 EYISEGYGF

-1085 KLYEDSSMAQ
+1085 KMYEDSSMAQ

-1198 NAGELD
+1198 NAGELE
-1204 TLRSEYMNIVN
+1204 TLRTEYMNIVN

-1224 AAALGFKKSATEQN
+1224 ADALGFKKAATEQN

>member
-63 KGIADELKVKI
+63 KGIADELKAKI

-100 ASERQKS
+100 VSERQKS

-158 YNLEIEWRTMSD
+158 YNLEIEWRTMTD

-184 LESAKKEGGDLAD
+184 LDSVKKEAGDLAD

-336 VGALFLFAKRSDA
+336 VGALFLFAKRSDD

-409 NKDAFRSLGL
+409 NKDAFRALGL
-419 EIASTAEAES
+419 EITSTAEAES

-470 VKAPKQWKIVSK
+470 VKAPKQWKEVNQG
-482 DVYDRTPSW
+482 VYNATPSW
-491 KRRKEDKTIYR
+491 KRKKIEKTILSGQ
-502 RDGAYFDAT
+502 DVIDAT
-511 QYFVIDDVAQQKAF
+511 KYYIIDDAAQQKAF
-525 DEQRKKNK
+525 DEQRKKKK
-533 QRSDA
+533 QRADA
-538 YLKQGDE
+538 YRKQGDS
-545 FIKKQVEQEKQASRY
+545 FIKQQVEQEKQVNKY

-572 NKRTGTTNKTTTN
+572 SKSTGTTNKTTTN
-585 KTQQIKKTDAE
+585 KTQQIKKTEAE

-604 RIAKADELRDLL
+604 RIAQADELRDLL

-627 ANESE
+627 AHESE
-632 KRRKTLELNYRREI
+632 KRRKTLELNYQREI

-658 KNKSEALAKDKN
+658 KNKSEALAQDKN
-670 ADVENIGL
+670 ADVSNIGL
-678 TTDQQN
+678 TTEQQN
-684 AMNAIREAIQKRYNY
+684 AMNAVREAIQKRYNY
-699 ERQLI
+699 ERKLI
-704 DKQEKESAQASL
+704 DKQEEESAQASL
-716 DAFNREYGNYTQK
+716 DAFNREYGGYTQK
-729 RIAIVNQ
+729 RIAIENQ
-736 MQREIANA
+736 MQRETANA
-744 QNEGERKM
+744 QNGGERKM

-760 LGELDADFVKK
+760 LGELDADFVEK

-778 LYDDT
+778 LYEDT

-793 VKKEAAELL
+793 IKKEAAELL
-802 AWLQSGKYDDT
+802 AWLQSGKFDEE
-813 KGKLF
+813 KGILF
-818 GITADQFAS
+818 GITAKQFAS
-827 LKENK
+827 LKDNE
-832 ELQKEITELI
+832 ELKKEITDGI
-842 RKFGEAADSAE
+842 AGIGEAADNAE
-853 PSLGKFGEA
+853 PLLVKFGDS
-862 VKNLFSKGGFTP
+862 VKNLFSKDGFNP
-874 ENIQAFCS
+874 KNIQKFCS

-900 IGELT
+900 IGEAT

-914 GGISA
+914 GGIQ
-919 VTEEAKGI
+919 TITDDAKDL

-934 LLVGGTVG
+934 LLIGGQ
-942 GPVGGAVGAAIGG
+942 VGAAIGG
-955 AVGVTKSLLKGIF
+955 VIGLTKSLLKGIF
-968 SIGGYDWESYNDMMD
+968 SIGGFDWEAYNDMMD

-1009 EAENIRKDTERLIQE
+1009 EADNIRKDTERLIQE

-1102 YGGDFYDIIM
+1102 YGGDFYDIVL

-1139 VESSFNE
+1139 VKSSFSE
-1146 MLTDM
+1146 MLSDM

-1157 FSEDMEDNFQNA
+1157 FSEDIEDNFQNA

-1175 YSKYQAKLKAFY
+1175 YSKYQAQLKAFY

-1198 NAGELD
+1198 NAGELE
-1204 TLRSEYMNIVN
+1204 TLRTEYMNIVN

-1224 AAALGFKKSATEQN
+1224 ADALGFKKSATEQN

-1288 DIAKNTFQLYEM
+1288 DISKNTFQLYEM

>member
-63 KGIADELKVKI
+63 KGIADELKAKI

-100 ASERQKS
+100 VSERQKS
-107 NVASLKKELAAEQQ
+107 NATSLKKELAAEQQ

-158 YNLEIEWRTMSD
+158 YNLEIEWRTMTD

-184 LESAKKEGGDLAD
+184 LDSVKKEAGDLAD

-283 IQRWAQVKAEA
+283 IQRWAEVKAEA

-321 KANPYVLLATAIVTV
+321 KANPYVLLATAIATV
-336 VGALFLFAKRSDA
+336 VGALFLFAKRSDD

-370 YTGAFVDSATDSYN
+370 YAGAFVDSATDSYN

-409 NKDAFRSLGL
+409 NKDAFRALGL
-419 EIASTAEAES
+419 EITSTAEAES

-458 EKYKQAFEEESQ
+458 EKYKQAFEEESE
-470 VKAPKQWKIVSK
+470 VKAPKQWKMVSK
-482 DVYDRTPSW
+482 DVYDITPSW

-502 RDGAYFDAT
+502 ARDGAYFDASS
-511 QYFVIDDVAQQKAF
+511 YYIIDDAAQQKVF

-533 QRSDA
+533 QRADV

-545 FIKKQVEQEKQASRY
+545 FIKKQVEQEKQASKY
-560 LKQTGYAYAGDT
+560 LKQTGYAYAGGG
-572 NKRTGTTNKTTTN
+572 NKYTGTTNRVTTN
-585 KTQQIKKTDAE
+585 KTQQIKKTEAE

-604 RIAKADELRDLL
+604 RIVQADELRDLL
-616 YRKDEELTATM
+616 YRKDEELIATM
-627 ANESE
+627 ADESE
-632 KRRKTLELNYRREI
+632 KRRKTLELNYQREI

-653 REMAE
+653 QEMAE

-684 AMNAIREAIQKRYNY
+684 ALNAIIEAIQKRYNY

-716 DAFNREYGNYTQK
+716 DAFNREYGDYTQK
-729 RIAIVNQ
+729 RIAIVSQ
-736 MQREIANA
+736 MQREIDNA
-744 QNEGERKM
+744 QNKGERKM

-778 LYDDT
+778 LYEDT

-793 VKKEAAELL
+793 IKKEAAELL
-802 AWLQSGKYDDT
+802 AWLQSGKFDEE

-818 GITADQFAS
+818 GITSEQFAS
-827 LKENK
+827 LKDNK
-832 ELQKEITELI
+832 ELQKEITDGI
-842 RKFGEAADSAE
+842 AGIGEAADNAE
-853 PSLGKFGEA
+853 PSIIKFGNTL
-862 VKNLFSKGGFTP
+862 KKTFSDGGFTAK
-874 ENIQAFCS
+874 NIQALSS
-882 ELTALANAFG
+882 ELTAMANALG
-892 TFGKEFQE
+892 QFGKEFQE
-900 IGELT
+900 IGEAT
-905 GSETIKKIG
+905 GSETMKKIG
-914 GGISA
+914 GGIQ
-919 VTEEAKGI
+919 TITDEAKDL
-927 ATDMLTG
+927 ATDMLVG
-934 LLVGGTVG
+934 LLIAGPVGALVGGVL
-942 GPVGGAVGAAIGG
+942 GATG
-955 AVGVTKSLLKGIF
+955 SLLKGIF
-968 SIGGYDWESYNDMMD
+968 SIGGFDWEAYNDMMD

-1102 YGGDFYDIIM
+1102 YGGDFYDIVM
-1112 RIVNEQENLESV
+1112 RIVNEQENLDSV
-1124 ADTLNERLTFRSFDD
+1124 ADTLNERLTFRSLDD

-1157 FSEDMEDNFQNA
+1157 FSEDMEENFQNA

-1198 NAGELD
+1198 NAGELE
-1204 TLRSEYMNIVN
+1204 TLRTEYMNIVN

-1224 AAALGFKKSATEQN
+1224 ADALGFKKSATEQN

-1264 DVSSVRQMM
+1264 DVSTVRQMM

>member
-25 ELVRIFQNI
+25 ELVRIFQSI

-63 KGIADELKVKI
+63 KGIADELKAKI

-100 ASERQKS
+100 ASERQKN
-107 NVASLKKELAAEQQ
+107 NVASLKKELTAEQQ
-121 ELAKMKQLL
+121 ELTKMKQLL

-242 SEEDAEKVQAQIQA
+242 SEKDAEKVQAQIQA

-336 VGALFLFAKRSDA
+336 VGALFLFAKRSDD

-384 SFQRL
+384 SFKRL
-389 RTMYNALGNDM
+389 RTMYNSLGNDM

-419 EIASTAEAES
+419 EITSTAEAES

-470 VKAPKQWKIVSK
+470 AVSAPKKWKEVNRST
-482 DVYDRTPSW
+482 YDATPVW
-491 KRRKEDKTIYR
+491 KRSKSEKTIYNNGIYAV
-502 RDGAYFDAT
+502 DVTKY
-511 QYFVIDDVAQQKAF
+511 YVIDDAAQQKAF

-533 QRSDA
+533 QRADA
-538 YLKQGDE
+538 YLKQGDS
-545 FIKKQVEQEKQASRY
+545 FIKQQVEQEKQASRY

-604 RIAKADELRDLL
+604 RIAQADELRDLL

-627 ANESE
+627 ADESE
-632 KRRKTLELNYRREI
+632 KRRKTLELNYQREI

-658 KNKSEALAKDKN
+658 KNKSDALAKDKN
-670 ADVENIGL
+670 ADVSNIGL
-678 TTDQQN
+678 TTEQQN
-684 AMNAIREAIQKRYNY
+684 AMNAVRDAIQKRYNY

-716 DAFNREYGNYTQK
+716 DAFNREYGDYTQK

-736 MQREIANA
+736 MQREISNA
-744 QNEGERKM
+744 QNDGERKM

-760 LGELDADFVKK
+760 LGELDVDFVKK
-771 NAKVIVA
+771 NAKAIVA
-778 LYDDT
+778 LYEDT

-793 VKKEAAELL
+793 VKKEASELL
-802 AWLQSGKYDDT
+802 AWIQSGKYDEA

-818 GITADQFAS
+818 GITEDQFAS
-827 LKENK
+827 LKDNK
-832 ELQKEITELI
+832 ELQKEITDGI
-842 RKFGEAADSAE
+842 AGIGEAADNAE
-853 PSLGKFGEA
+853 PSIIKFGNTLR
-862 VKNLFSKGGFTP
+862 KTFSDGGFTAK
-874 ENIQAFCS
+874 NIQALSS
-882 ELTALANAFG
+882 ELTAMANALG
-892 TFGKEFQE
+892 QFGKEFQD
-900 IGELT
+900 IGEAT
-905 GSETIKKIG
+905 GSETMKKIG
-914 GGISA
+914 GGIQ
-919 VTEEAKGI
+919 TITDEAKDL
-927 ATDMLTG
+927 ATDMLVG
-934 LLVGGTVG
+934 LLIAGPVGALVGGVL
-942 GPVGGAVGAAIGG
+942 GATG
-955 AVGVTKSLLKGIF
+955 SLLKGIF
-968 SIGGYDWESYNDMMD
+968 SIGGYNWEAYNDMMD

-1000 EYISEGYGI
+1000 EYISDGYGI

-1024 QTEAARRMGNAWI
+1024 QTDAARRMGNVWI

-1085 KLYEDSSMAQ
+1085 KMYEDSSMAQ

-1139 VESSFNE
+1139 VESSFND
-1146 MLTDM
+1146 MLTDI

-1175 YSKYQAKLKAFY
+1175 YSKYQSKLKAFY

-1198 NAGELD
+1198 NAGELE

-1224 AAALGFKKSATEQN
+1224 ADALGFKKSATEQN

-1288 DIAKNTFQLYEM
+1288 DIAKNTFQLYEI
-1300 NERLGKIEQ
+1300 NDRLGKIEQ

>member
-1 MNQDN
+1 M
-6 GRLNFVATVDTSQ
+6 ATVDTSLA
-19 TKKDAD
+19 KKDAD

-63 KGIADELKVKI
+63 KGIADELKAKI
-74 KSQAAAVQSLSQRY
+74 KSQAAAVQSLNQRY

-100 ASERQKS
+100 VSERQKN
-107 NVASLKKELAAEQQ
+107 NVASLKKELTAEQQ
-121 ELAKMKQLL
+121 ELTKMKQLL

-158 YNLEIEWRTMSD
+158 YNLEIEWRTMTD

-230 TALTGAMELLGV
+230 TALTGALELLGV

-336 VGALFLFAKRSDA
+336 VGALFLFAKRSDD

-419 EIASTAEAES
+419 EITSTAEAES

-470 VKAPKQWKIVSK
+470 VKASKQWKIVSK

-502 RDGAYFDAT
+502 IDGAYFDAT

-604 RIAKADELRDLL
+604 RIAQADELRDLL

-670 ADVENIGL
+670 ADVSNIGL
-678 TTDQQN
+678 TTEQQN

-716 DAFNREYGNYTQK
+716 NAFKREYGDYTQK
-729 RIAIVNQ
+729 RIAIMNQ
-736 MQREIANA
+736 MRREIANA

-778 LYDDT
+778 LYEDT

-802 AWLQSGKYDDT
+802 AWIRSGKYDEA

-827 LKENK
+827 LKDDK
-832 ELQKEITELI
+832 ELQKEITELV

-853 PSLGKFGEA
+853 PAINKFGNTL
-862 VKNLFSKGGFTP
+862 KKTFSKGGFTP

-900 IGELT
+900 IGEAT
-905 GSETIKKIG
+905 GSETMKKIG

-919 VTEEAKGI
+919 VTEEVKGI
-927 ATDMLTG
+927 ANDMLTG
-934 LLVGGTVG
+934 LMVGGVVGAVIG
-942 GPVGGAVGAAIGG
+942 GPAGAAVGGAAGAVIGG
-955 AVGVTKSLLKGIF
+955 VVGVTKSLLKLIF
-968 SIGGYDWESYNDMMD
+968 SIGGYDWKSYNDMMD

-1000 EYISEGYGI
+1000 EYISEGYGF

-1175 YSKYQAKLKAFY
+1175 YSKYQAQLKAFY
-1187 ERWADAMKGDL
+1187 NRWADAMKGDL
-1198 NAGELD
+1198 NAGELE
-1204 TLRSEYMNIVN
+1204 TLRTEYMNIVN

-1224 AAALGFKKSATEQN
+1224 ADALGFKKSATEQN

>member
-25 ELVRIFQNI
+25 ELVRIFKNI

-55 SNDAQRAF
+55 SNDAQRAL
-63 KGIADELKVKI
+63 KGIADELKAKI
-74 KSQAAAVQSLSQRY
+74 KSQAAAVQSLNQRY

-94 MSNSVM
+94 ISNSVM
-100 ASERQKS
+100 VSERQKN
-107 NVASLKKELAAEQQ
+107 NVASLKKELTAEQQ
-121 ELAKMKQLL
+121 ELTKMKQLL

-336 VGALFLFAKRSDA
+336 VGALFLFAKRSDD

-361 ERGKKVQEA
+361 ERGEKVQEA

-419 EIASTAEAES
+419 EITSTAEAES

-511 QYFVIDDVAQQKAF
+511 QYFVIDDAAQQKAF

-533 QRSDA
+533 QRADA
-538 YLKQGDE
+538 YMKQGDS
-545 FIKKQVEQEKQASRY
+545 FIKQQVEQEKQARRY
-560 LKQTGYAYAGDT
+560 LKQTGYAYAGGG
-572 NKRTGTTNKTTTN
+572 NKYTGTTNRVTT
-585 KTQQIKKTDAE
+585 TQQIKKTDAE

-604 RIAKADELRDLL
+604 RIAQADELRDLL
-616 YRKDEELTATM
+616 YRKDEELIATM
-627 ANESE
+627 ADESE

-653 REMAE
+653 RGMAE
-658 KNKSEALAKDKN
+658 KNKSEALAIDKN
-670 ADVENIGL
+670 ADVSNIGL
-678 TTDQQN
+678 TTEQQN

-704 DKQEKESAQASL
+704 DKQEKENAKQEKESAQASI
-716 DAFNREYGNYTQK
+716 DAFNREYGDYTQK
-729 RIAIVNQ
+729 RIAIMNQ

-752 AKAKGDEA
+752 AKAKGNEA
-760 LGELDADFVKK
+760 LGELDVDFVKK

-778 LYDDT
+778 LYEDT

-802 AWLQSGKYDDT
+802 AWIQSGKYDEA

-827 LKENK
+827 LKDDK

-853 PSLGKFGEA
+853 PAINKFGNTL
-862 VKNLFSKGGFTP
+862 KKTFSKGGFTP

-882 ELTALANAFG
+882 QLTALANAFG
-892 TFGKEFQE
+892 TLGKEFQE
-900 IGELT
+900 IGEAT
-905 GSETIKKIG
+905 GSETMKKIG

-934 LLVGGTVG
+934 LLIG
-942 GPVGGAVGAAIGG
+942 GPVGAAIGG

-1085 KLYEDSSMAQ
+1085 KMYEDSSMAQ

-1139 VESSFNE
+1139 VKSSFSE
-1146 MLTDM
+1146 MLSDM

-1157 FSEDMEDNFQNA
+1157 FSEDIEDNFQNA

-1198 NAGELD
+1198 NAGELE
-1204 TLRSEYMNIVN
+1204 TLRTEYMNIVN

-1224 AAALGFKKSATEQN
+1224 ADALGFKKSATEQN

-1300 NERLGKIEQ
+1300 NERLEKIEQ

>member
-6 GRLNFVATVDTSQ
+6 GRLNFVATVDTSLA
-19 TKKDAD
+19 KKDAD
-25 ELVRIFQNI
+25 ELVRIFQSI

-63 KGIADELKVKI
+63 KGIADELKAKI

-100 ASERQKS
+100 VSERQKN
-107 NVASLKKELAAEQQ
+107 NVASLKKELTAEQQ
-121 ELAKMKQLL
+121 ELTKMKQLL

-336 VGALFLFAKRSDA
+336 VGALFLFAKRSDD

-419 EIASTAEAES
+419 EITSTAEAES
-429 MFNSPDRL
+429 MFNSPNRL

-511 QYFVIDDVAQQKAF
+511 QYFVIDDAAQQKAF

-533 QRSDA
+533 QRADA
-538 YLKQGDE
+538 YLKQGDS
-545 FIKKQVEQEKQASRY
+545 FIKQQVEQEKQARRY

-596 QWFANWKA
+596 QWFANWKS
-604 RIAKADELRDLL
+604 RIEQADELRDLL

-627 ANESE
+627 VDESE

-670 ADVENIGL
+670 ADVSNIGL
-678 TTDQQN
+678 TTEQQN
-684 AMNAIREAIQKRYNY
+684 AMNAVREAIQKRYNY

-716 DAFNREYGNYTQK
+716 DAFNREYGDYTQK

-752 AKAKGDEA
+752 AKAKGNEA
-760 LGELDADFVKK
+760 LGELDVDFVKK

-778 LYDDT
+778 LYEDT

-793 VKKEAAELL
+793 VKREAAELL
-802 AWLQSGKYDDT
+802 AWIQSGKYDEA

-827 LKENK
+827 LKDDK

-853 PSLGKFGEA
+853 PAITKFGNA
-862 VKNLFSKGGFTP
+862 LKKIFSKGGFTP

-882 ELTALANAFG
+882 EITALSNAFG

-900 IGELT
+900 IGEAT
-905 GSETIKKIG
+905 GSETMKKIG

-919 VTEEAKGI
+919 VTEEVKGI
-927 ATDMLTG
+927 ETDMLAG
-934 LLVGGTVG
+934 LLIG
-942 GPVGGAVGAAIGG
+942 GPVGAAIGG

-1000 EYISEGYGI
+1000 EYISEGYGF

-1060 KGQAIGAFGSDWQ
+1060 KGQAIGAFGSNWQ

-1139 VESSFNE
+1139 VESSFSE

-1198 NAGELD
+1198 NAGELE

-1224 AAALGFKKSATEQN
+1224 ADALGFKKSATEQN

-1300 NERLGKIEQ
+1300 NERLEKIEQ

>member
-25 ELVRIFQNI
+25 ELVRIFQSI

-63 KGIADELKVKI
+63 KGIAEELKAKI
-74 KSQAAAVQSLSQRY
+74 KSQAAVVQSLSQRY

-100 ASERQKS
+100 ASERQKN
-107 NVASLKKELAAEQQ
+107 NVASLKKELTAEQQ
-121 ELAKMKQLL
+121 ELTKMKQLL

-184 LESAKKEGGDLAD
+184 LESAKKEGGELAD

-242 SEEDAEKVQAQIQA
+242 SEEDAEKVQAQIQS

-336 VGALFLFAKRSDA
+336 VGALFLFAKRSDD

-400 AAKRKFIVD
+400 TAKRKFIAD

-419 EIASTAEAES
+419 EITSTAEAES

-482 DVYDRTPSW
+482 DVYERTPSW

-511 QYFVIDDVAQQKAF
+511 KYFVIDDVAQQKAF

-533 QRSDA
+533 QRADA
-538 YLKQGDE
+538 YLKQGDS
-545 FIKKQVEQEKQASRY
+545 FIKQQVEQEKQASRY

-572 NKRTGTTNKTTTN
+572 NKRTGTTNKATTN

-604 RIAKADELRDLL
+604 RIAQADELRDLL

-627 ANESE
+627 ADESE
-632 KRRKTLELNYRREI
+632 KRRKTLELNYKREI

-658 KNKSEALAKDKN
+658 KNKSDALAKDKN
-670 ADVENIGL
+670 ADVSNIGL
-678 TTDQQN
+678 TTEQQN
-684 AMNAIREAIQKRYNY
+684 AMNAVREAIQKRYNY

-716 DAFNREYGNYTQK
+716 DAFNREYGDYTQK

-744 QNEGERKM
+744 QNDGERKM

-760 LGELDADFVKK
+760 LGELDVDFVKK
-771 NAKVIVA
+771 NAKVIVE
-778 LYDDT
+778 LYEDT

-793 VKKEAAELL
+793 VKKEAAELM
-802 AWLQSGKYDDT
+802 AWIQSGKYDEA

-818 GITADQFAS
+818 GITEDQFAS
-827 LKENK
+827 LKDNK

-853 PSLGKFGEA
+853 PAITKFGNTL
-862 VKNLFSKGGFTP
+862 KKTFSKGGFTP

-882 ELTALANAFG
+882 ELNALANAFG

-900 IGELT
+900 IGEAT
-905 GSETIKKIG
+905 GSETMKKIG

-934 LLVGGTVG
+934 MLIG
-942 GPVGGAVGAAIGG
+942 GPVGAAIGG
-955 AVGVTKSLLKGIF
+955 AVGLTKSLIKGIF

-1024 QTEAARRMGNAWI
+1024 QTEAARRMGNVWI

-1046 SQGYLLNRNMSDTA
+1046 SQGYLLNRNMSETA

-1175 YSKYQAKLKAFY
+1175 YSKYQSKLKAFY

-1198 NAGELD
+1198 NAGELE

-1224 AAALGFKKSATEQN
+1224 ADALGFKKSATEQN

-1288 DIAKNTFQLYEM
+1288 DISKNTFQLYEI

>member
-25 ELVRIFQNI
+25 ELVRIFQSI

-63 KGIADELKVKI
+63 KGIAEELKAKI
-74 KSQAAAVQSLSQRY
+74 KSQAAVVQSLSQRY

-100 ASERQKS
+100 ASERQKN
-107 NVASLKKELAAEQQ
+107 NVASLKKELTAEQQ
-121 ELAKMKQLL
+121 ELTKMKQLL
-130 AEVGEQQIATGG
+130 AEVGEQQITTGG

-184 LESAKKEGGDLAD
+184 LESAKKEGGELAD

-242 SEEDAEKVQAQIQA
+242 SEEDAEKVQAQIQS

-336 VGALFLFAKRSDA
+336 VGALFLFAKRSDD

-389 RTMYNALGNDM
+389 RTMYNSLGNDM

-419 EIASTAEAES
+419 EITSTAEAES

-511 QYFVIDDVAQQKAF
+511 KYFVIDDAAQQKAF

-533 QRSDA
+533 QRADA
-538 YLKQGDE
+538 YLKQGDS
-545 FIKKQVEQEKQASRY
+545 FIKQQVEQEKQARRY
-560 LKQTGYAYAGDT
+560 LKQTGYAYAGDA
-572 NKRTGTTNKTTTN
+572 NKRTGTTNKATTN

-604 RIAKADELRDLL
+604 RIAQADELRDLL

-627 ANESE
+627 ADESE
-632 KRRKTLELNYRREI
+632 KRRKTLELNYQREI

-658 KNKSEALAKDKN
+658 KNKSDALAKDKN
-670 ADVENIGL
+670 ADVSNIGL
-678 TTDQQN
+678 TTEQQN
-684 AMNAIREAIQKRYNY
+684 AMNAVRDAIQKRYNY

-716 DAFNREYGNYTQK
+716 DAFNREYGDYTQK

-744 QNEGERKM
+744 QNDGERKM

-760 LGELDADFVKK
+760 LGELDVDFVKK

-778 LYDDT
+778 LYEDT

-793 VKKEAAELL
+793 VKREAAELL
-802 AWLQSGKYDDT
+802 AWIQSGKYDEA
-813 KGKLF
+813 KGMLF
-818 GITADQFAS
+818 GITEDQFAS
-827 LKENK
+827 LKDNK

-853 PSLGKFGEA
+853 PAITKFGNA
-862 VKNLFSKGGFTP
+862 LKKTFSKGGFTP

-934 LLVGGTVG
+934 ALIG
-942 GPVGGAVGAAIGG
+942 GPVGAAIGG
-955 AVGVTKSLLKGIF
+955 AVGLTKSLIKGIF

-1024 QTEAARRMGNAWI
+1024 QTEAARRMGNVWI

-1046 SQGYLLNRNMSDTA
+1046 SQGYLLNRNMSETA

-1157 FSEDMEDNFQNA
+1157 FSDDIEDNFQNA

-1175 YSKYQAKLKAFY
+1175 YSKYQSKLKAFY

-1198 NAGELD
+1198 NAGELE

-1224 AAALGFKKSATEQN
+1224 ADALGFKKSATEQN

-1288 DIAKNTFQLYEM
+1288 DISKNTFQLYEI

>member
-6 GRLNFVATVDTSQ
+6 GRLNFAATVDTSQ

-25 ELVRIFQNI
+25 ELVRIFKNI

-63 KGIADELKVKI
+63 KGIADELKAKI
-74 KSQAAAVQSLSQRY
+74 KSQAAAVQSLNQRY

-94 MSNSVM
+94 ISNSVM
-100 ASERQKS
+100 VSERQKN
-107 NVASLKKELAAEQQ
+107 NVASLKKELTAEQQ
-121 ELAKMKQLL
+121 ELTKMKQLL

-336 VGALFLFAKRSDA
+336 VGALFLFAKRSDD

-361 ERGKKVQEA
+361 ERGEKVQEA

-419 EIASTAEAES
+419 EITSTAEAES

-511 QYFVIDDVAQQKAF
+511 QYFVIDDAAQQKAF

-533 QRSDA
+533 QRADA
-538 YLKQGDE
+538 YMKQGDS
-545 FIKKQVEQEKQASRY
+545 FIKQQVEQEKQARRY
-560 LKQTGYAYAGDT
+560 LKQTGYAYAGGG
-572 NKRTGTTNKTTTN
+572 NKYTGTTNRVTT
-585 KTQQIKKTDAE
+585 TQQIKKTDAE

-604 RIAKADELRDLL
+604 RIAQADELRDLL
-616 YRKDEELTATM
+616 YRKDEELIATM
-627 ANESE
+627 ADESE

-653 REMAE
+653 RGMAE
-658 KNKSEALAKDKN
+658 KNKSEALAIDKN
-670 ADVENIGL
+670 ADVSNIGL
-678 TTDQQN
+678 TTEQQN

-716 DAFNREYGNYTQK
+716 DAFNREYGDYTQK

-760 LGELDADFVKK
+760 LGELDVDFVKK

-778 LYDDT
+778 LYEDT

-802 AWLQSGKYDDT
+802 AWIQSGKYDEA

-818 GITADQFAS
+818 DITADQFAS
-827 LKENK
+827 LKDNK

-842 RKFGEAADSAE
+842 RKFGDAADSAE
-853 PSLGKFGEA
+853 PLLGKFGDT

-882 ELTALANAFG
+882 QLTALANAFG
-892 TFGKEFQE
+892 TLGKEFQE
-900 IGELT
+900 IGEAT
-905 GSETIKKIG
+905 GSETMKKIG

-934 LLVGGTVG
+934 LLIG
-942 GPVGGAVGAAIGG
+942 GPVGAVIGG

-1085 KLYEDSSMAQ
+1085 KMYEDSSMAQ

-1139 VESSFNE
+1139 VKSSFSE
-1146 MLTDM
+1146 MLSDM

-1157 FSEDMEDNFQNA
+1157 FSEDIEDNFQNA

-1198 NAGELD
+1198 NAGELE
-1204 TLRSEYMNIVN
+1204 TLRTEYMNIVN
-1215 DAINERNQI
+1215 DSINERNQI
-1224 AAALGFKKSATEQN
+1224 ADALGFKKSATEQN

-1300 NERLGKIEQ
+1300 NELLEKIEQ

>member
-25 ELVRIFQNI
+25 ELVRIFQSI

-63 KGIADELKVKI
+63 KGIADELKAKI

-100 ASERQKS
+100 ASERQKN
-107 NVASLKKELAAEQQ
+107 NVASLKKELTAEQQ
-121 ELAKMKQLL
+121 ELTKMKQLL
-130 AEVGEQQIATGG
+130 AEVGEQQITTGG

-170 EQRKSDFGVALRKQ
+170 EQRKSDFGVSLRKQ
-184 LESAKKEGGDLAD
+184 LESAKKEGGELAD

-230 TALTGAMELLGV
+230 TALTGAMELFGV

-336 VGALFLFAKRSDA
+336 VGALFLFAKRSDD

-419 EIASTAEAES
+419 EITSTAEAES

-511 QYFVIDDVAQQKAF
+511 KYFVIDDAAQQKAF

-533 QRSDA
+533 QRADA

-572 NKRTGTTNKTTTN
+572 NKRTGTTNKATTN

-604 RIAKADELRDLL
+604 RIAQADELRDLL

-627 ANESE
+627 VDESE
-632 KRRKTLELNYRREI
+632 KRRKTLELNYQREI

-653 REMAE
+653 REMAG
-658 KNKSEALAKDKN
+658 KNKSDALAKDKN
-670 ADVENIGL
+670 ADVSNIGL
-678 TTDQQN
+678 TTEQQN
-684 AMNAIREAIQKRYNY
+684 AMNAVREAIQKRYNY

-716 DAFNREYGNYTQK
+716 DAFNREYGDYTQK
-729 RIAIVNQ
+729 RIAIMNQ

-760 LGELDADFVKK
+760 LGELDVDFVKK

-778 LYDDT
+778 LYEDT

-802 AWLQSGKYDDT
+802 AWIQSGKYDEA

-818 GITADQFAS
+818 GITEGQFAS
-827 LKENK
+827 LKDNK
-832 ELQKEITELI
+832 ELQKEITDGI
-842 RKFGEAADSAE
+842 AGIGEAADNAE
-853 PSLGKFGEA
+853 PSIIKFGNTLR
-862 VKNLFSKGGFTP
+862 KTFSDGGFTAK
-874 ENIQAFCS
+874 NIQALSS
-882 ELTALANAFG
+882 ELTAMSNALG
-892 TFGKEFQE
+892 QFGKEFQD
-900 IGELT
+900 IGEAT
-905 GSETIKKIG
+905 GSETMKKIG
-914 GGISA
+914 GGIQ
-919 VTEEAKGI
+919 TITDEAKDL
-927 ATDMLTG
+927 ASDMLVG
-934 LLVGGTVG
+934 LLIAGPVGALVGGVL
-942 GPVGGAVGAAIGG
+942 GATG
-955 AVGVTKSLLKGIF
+955 SLLKGIF
-968 SIGGYDWESYNDMMD
+968 SIGGYDWEAYNDMMD

-1024 QTEAARRMGNAWI
+1024 QTEAARRMGNVWI

-1175 YSKYQAKLKAFY
+1175 YSKYQSKLKAFY

-1198 NAGELD
+1198 NAGELE

-1224 AAALGFKKSATEQN
+1224 ADALGFKKSATEQN